1 MPLVAVC
8 PGRKGTIMEK
18 RELNKSGLF
27 VAPFALGCNVFGW
40 TVDEPTAFTLLD
52 AFVGSGCNLIDTAD
66 VYSRWVEGNKG
77 GESESIIGKWLKRD
91 GNRNKVVLATKVG
104 SPMGHGK
111 EGLSKQYILQECE
124 QSLQRLQTDHIDL
137 YQSHYDDQDTP
148 LEETL
153 EAYAKLVRQGKVKAI
168 GASNY
173 SSERLLQ
180 ASNISHA
187 NKWPAYQSL
196 QTLYNLYER
205 REYETEHEPFCR
217 EQGFG
222 VLTYYSLA
230 RGFLTGKY
238 RSQEDLSKSVRG
250 LMIARFL
257 DDRGHRILQALD
269 NVAKQ
274 YRAAPAA
281 VALGWVMAR
290 PTVTAAIASATG
302 MEQLQMLIEATRLT
316 LDHASLDLLNKA
328 SNEDEALAA

>member
-1 MPLVAVC
+1 LEVFRLI
-8 PGRKGTIMEK
+8 GWEGTIMEK

-27 VAPFALGCNVFGW
+27 VAPFALGCNVLGW
-40 TVDEPTAFTLLD
+40 TVDEQTAFKLLD
-52 AFVGSGCNLIDTAD
+52 LFVGSGCNLIDTAD

-77 GESESIIGKWLKRD
+77 GESEGIIGKWLKRD
-91 GNRNKVVLATKVG
+91 GNRSKVVLATKVG

-124 QSLQRLQTDHIDL
+124 RSLQRLQTDHIDL

-153 EAYAKLVRQGKVKAI
+153 EAYAELVRQGKVRVI

-180 ASNISHA
+180 AFGISRA
-187 NKWPAYQSL
+187 NGWPEYRSL

-205 REYETEHEPFCR
+205 KEYEAEHEPFCR
-217 EQGFG
+217 EHGLG

-238 RSQEDLSKSVRG
+238 RSSEDLSKSVRG

-257 DDRGHRILQALD
+257 DERGHRILEALD
-269 NVAKQ
+269 KVARQ
-274 YRAAPAA
+274 YQATPAA

-302 MEQLQMLIEATRLT
+302 IEQLEMLIEATSLN
-316 LDHASLDLLNKA
+316 LDSASLDLLNKA
-328 SNEDEALAA
+328 SQENTALAA